1 MTKEWNIGALLGTSG
16 DYWRGCTLQAGVR
29 LKIFSVLGSE
39 SRDAIEV
46 AEAAGCE
53 VRATGLL
60 LDALAAMGLVAKK
73 DRRYENTEF
82 SGKFLVAGSPEYMG
96 HIILHHH
103 HILDGWAQLDAAV
116 RTGKKVARRSYGA
129 ELERQSFLL
138 GMFNLAM
145 GIAPQLAAKFPL
157 PGRKRM
163 LDLGGGPG
171 TYAIHFCLA
180 NPGLGAVILD
190 RPTTEPFARETVARF
205 GLADRIA
212 FLGGDFNIDPIA
224 GGPYDVA
231 WLSHVLHSNS
241 PEECQA
247 CIAKT
252 VAALEPGGMILIHD
266 FILDD
271 TQDGPEFAALFAL
284 NMLVG
289 TDRGRSYA
297 RAEIVAMLD
306 QAGVGDIVHHRCHT
320 PNDSSVIRGV
330 KIE

>member
-1 MTKEWNIGALLGTSG
+1 MTREWNIGTLLGTSG
-16 DYWRGCTLQAGVR
+16 AYWRGCTLQAGVR
-29 LKIFSVLGSE
+29 LKIFSVLGGA

-60 LDALAAMGLVAKK
+60 LDALAAMGLVKK
-73 DRRYENTEF
+73 TDGRYENTEF
-82 SGKFLVAGSPEYMG
+82 SAKYLVVGATGYMG

-129 ELERQSFLL
+129 ELERESFLL

-145 GIAPQLAAKFPL
+145 GIAPQLAVQFPL
-157 PGRKRM
+157 PGRKRL

-180 NPGLGAVILD
+180 NPDLGAVILD
-190 RPTTEPFARETVARF
+190 RPTTEPFARQTVARF
-205 GLADRIA
+205 GLAERID
-212 FLGGDFNIDPIA
+212 FIGGDFNIDPIR

-231 WLSHVLHSNS
+231 WLSHILHSNS
-241 PEECQA
+241 PEDCQE

-252 VAALEPGGMILIHD
+252 VAALDPGGLLLIHD

-271 TQDGPEFAALFAL
+271 TKDGPEFAALFSL

-297 RAEIVAMLD
+297 RAEIVAMLER
-306 QAGVGDIVHHRCHT
+306 AGVGDIVHHHCHT

-330 KIE
+330 KK